1 MNKKKIVVFTGA
13 GISAESGLQTFRDGD
28 GLWEDHHIEDV
39 CTPEAWS
46 RQPELVQAFYN
57 ARREAV
63 IKAQPNAAHH
73 ALARLSAAMEV
84 LIITQNID
92 DLHERA
98 GSDHV
103 LHLHGQVRRSQ
114 SSIDASLTYP
124 IEGPELA
131 MGQRCDLGS
140 QLRPHVVFFGEAVPN
155 MDAAI
160 HLAKQADILLVVGT
174 SLSVYPAANLIY
186 EVPTQAQK
194 VLIDPKADP
203 RWAQEGFVCI
213 AEKAS
218 VGLPLW
224 VDELL
229 VTA

>member
-1 MNKKKIVVFTGA
+1 MKQKKVVVFTGA

-28 GLWEDHHIEDV
+28 GLWENHHIEDV
-39 CTPEAWS
+39 CTPEAWV

-73 ALARLSAAMEV
+73 ALARLSEAMEV
-84 LIITQNID
+84 MIVTQNID

-98 GSDHV
+98 GSEHV
-103 LHLHGQVRRSQ
+103 LHLHGQVLHAQ

-124 IEGPELA
+124 IDGHELA
-131 MGQRCDLGS
+131 MGAKCTLGS

-155 MDAAI
+155 MDMAI
-160 HLAKQADILLVVGT
+160 HLARQADILLVVGT

-186 EVPTQAQK
+186 EVPSHAQK
-194 VLIDPKADP
+194 VLIDPNADL
-203 RWAQEGFVCI
+203 RWTQEGFTCI

-218 VGLPLW
+218 IGLPQW
-224 VDELL
+224 VEETL
-229 VTA
+229 VLV